1 MRISDWSSACALPI
15 SCSQQNSSDGVSWT
29 DADRV
34 NGSCTTLCSDAPT
47 IPDRNRVARGVR
59 TLCRGSPGA
68 PRSTARVGNAS
79 VGAELHGGTIESL
92 VLLADDLATVG
103 DPVGTTGGKLAE
115 ERAVLDQHLP
125 LVERLAGIH
134 LQLGPGVG
142 DVEVA
147 HGELADPVQGTE
159 GCVVGALHRQLVG
172 VVGEVAA
179 RGGQDGVVL
188 TAPQPHGDLTR
199 EIGRAH
205 V

>member
-1 MRISDWSSACALPI
+1 MRIRDWSSDV
-15 SCSQQNSSDGVSWT
+15 CS
-29 DADRV
+29 AD
-34 NGSCTTLCSDAPT
+34 L
-47 IPDRNRVARGVR
+47 
-59 TLCRGSPGA
+59 
-68 PRSTARVGNAS
+68 
-79 VGAELHGGTIESL
+79 LHGGTIESL

-179 RGGQDGVVL
+179 RGG
-188 TAPQPHGDLTR
+188 R
-199 EIGRAH
+199 IGRASGRESGCQTWRYRWSPCN
-205 V
+205 